1 MFNDYPEARLAG
13 AVSMSPVQESKRD
26 QLVREKKSLQ
36 SRIED
41 IDKVLGLFD
50 KYPET
55 EDLINLLRRV

>member
-13 AVSMSPVQESKRD
+13 SVAMSPVQESKRD
-26 QLVREKKSLQ
+26 QLAREKTHLQ

-41 IDKVLGLFD
+41 IDKVLALFT

-55 EDLINLLRRV
+55 EELINLLRRV